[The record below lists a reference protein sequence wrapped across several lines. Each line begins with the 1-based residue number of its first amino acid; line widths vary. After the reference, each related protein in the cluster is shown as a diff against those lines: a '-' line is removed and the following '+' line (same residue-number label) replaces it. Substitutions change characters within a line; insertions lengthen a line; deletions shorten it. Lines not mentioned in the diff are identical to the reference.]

1 MEILVNVLVAATAFY
16 LGGMLLSG
24 VELKSFIQCII
35 VAVVVALLDVTLG
48 TVLKIVSLG
57 ILSLGIFSWLLNAI
71 LIQVA
76 DWFLKGFY
84 VKNFWWALG
93 LAAIVSIAGSFMR
106 GVLL

>member
-1 MEILVNVLVAATAFY
+1 MDILLNVLVAAAAFY

-24 VELKSFIQCII
+24 VELKSFLQCIV

-48 TVLKIVSLG
+48 TMLKIVSLG

-71 LIQVA
+71 LIQIA

-93 LAAIVSIAGSFMR
+93 LAAIVSIAGSLLR
-106 GVLL
+106 GIVM